1 MVLTHTIQPILS
13 LRLFRIVLSFAMI
26 WLIVFCGC
34 QPSPSK
40 KAESARGNTKKIK
53 LNDFLIPVYPTA
65 AEQLAYA
72 RSRVADIREKEAAL
86 RLVLSRFS
94 QNIHACALAR
104 LDLAYLTLGDDYRLA
119 DQTAYRQALAQYHQ
133 IIRTY
138 ADRPGVCAKA
148 YWYMGWI
155 YTDLLGETDNGMAMY
170 RKVIEQYP
178 SQPVTIESP
187 VSWLRLMYPEIPEK
201 TLATHDKQRYSWAI
215 LSLLEVVKND
225 KNPTRCRRA
234 LMQLSA
240 LKSAGPAFGLALLSV
255 LRFEKLDIDDTVIRI
270 AHEYIQQSTANK
282 ALIRDIETTLA
293 QRHLKDAAK

>member
-1 MVLTHTIQPILS
+1 
-13 LRLFRIVLSFAMI
+13 
-26 WLIVFCGC
+26 
-34 QPSPSK
+34 
-40 KAESARGNTKKIK
+40 
-53 LNDFLIPVYPTA
+53 
-65 AEQLAYA
+65 
-72 RSRVADIREKEAAL
+72 
-86 RLVLSRFS
+86 
-94 QNIHACALAR
+94 
-104 LDLAYLTLGDDYRLA
+104 
-119 DQTAYRQALAQYHQ
+119 
-133 IIRTY
+133 
-138 ADRPGVCAKA
+138 
-148 YWYMGWI
+148 
-155 YTDLLGETDNGMAMY
+155 
-170 RKVIEQYP
+170 
-178 SQPVTIESP
+178 
-187 VSWLRLMYPEIPEK
+187 MYPEIPEK